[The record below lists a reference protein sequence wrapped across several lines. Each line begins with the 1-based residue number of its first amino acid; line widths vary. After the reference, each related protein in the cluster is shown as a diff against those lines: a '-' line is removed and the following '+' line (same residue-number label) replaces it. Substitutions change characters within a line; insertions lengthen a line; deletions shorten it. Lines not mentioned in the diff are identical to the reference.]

1 MQADMYNSQLGM
13 IEDAQQS
20 QYINNMIKAV
30 NQWGSDMSKSKQ
42 NAMYMQMLNP
52 KVRIQQRPRY
62 RKSWVGRTF
71 GPKDTR
77 VWQDTDLN
85 LD

>member
-42 NAMYMQMLNP
+42 NAMHMQMLNP

-62 RKSWVGRTF
+62 RSWMGRNF

-77 VWQDTDLN
+77 VWEDLN
-85 LD
+85 D